1 MAVINHRSPAINGV
15 LKKVGQAILVL
26 QSLMCLDSITVLPLL
41 SPSSIFFFKFPK
53 SKYHPFS
60 NTTKISVKNV
70 QVSAFLP
77 EYLCFTFTNAD
88 EALRL
93 EEPRCTAE

>member
-1 MAVINHRSPAINGV
+1 MAVINHRSRAIDGV
-15 LKKVGQAILVL
+15 PKKVVQAIVTAVTDVL
-26 QSLMCLDSITVLPLL
+26 GPPDSIT
-41 SPSSIFFFKFPK
+41 SSQSFFYFFKFPK

-60 NTTKISVKNV
+60 NTTKVSVKNV

-93 EEPRCTAE
+93 EETRRTAE